1 MANQPALVAHYHEI
15 GLKGRNRN
23 FFEDALDRNLRRAL
37 RGTGYRK
44 IRNRFGRVVIDMEP
58 DGNVAEA
65 ARRAARVFGVVYL
78 GVGHRVEPDLDAI
91 GDAAVELAKA
101 EPFDSFAV
109 RARRTYSNFNTK
121 SQQINETVGQ
131 RIVDATAGK
140 VDLKN
145 PDATIWIELFAK
157 TGVIYRT
164 RLQGPG
170 GLPVGTSGR
179 MLALLS
185 GGIDSPV
192 AAWRMA
198 RRGAD
203 VEFIHFHGRP
213 YTDPSSIRQAT
224 ELVEALTRYQLK
236 STLHLV
242 PLGDVQ
248 RDIVMSAPANMRII
262 LYRRAMMRIAERL
275 ADERRAVAL
284 ITGDSLGQV
293 ASQTIENIR
302 TVNGAIKDIEVFRP
316 LIGMDKQE
324 IVDQATA
331 ICTYE
336 ISTRP
341 HQDCCVLFE
350 AREPATRANVGIA
363 EKAES
368 ELDIDALTAR
378 ALEGVE
384 TQEFELPDP

>member
-1 MANQPALVAHYHEI
+1 MGTEHALVAHYHEI

-23 FFEDALDRNLRRAL
+23 FFEEALDRNLRRAL

-44 IRNRFGRVVIDMEP
+44 IRRQFGRVVIDMEP
-58 DGNVAEA
+58 NGEVIEA
-65 ARRAARVFGVVYL
+65 ARRASRVFGVAYI
-78 GVGHRVEPDLDAI
+78 GVGRRVEPDLQAI
-91 GDAAVELAKA
+91 GDLALELISA
-101 EPFDSFAV
+101 ERFESFAV
-109 RARRTYSNFNTK
+109 RARRTYSSFDTK
-121 SQQINETVGQ
+121 SQEINVTIGQ
-131 RIVDATAGK
+131 RIVDATGGK

-157 TGVIYRT
+157 SGVIYRE
-164 RLQGPG
+164 RLRGPG
-170 GLPVGTSGR
+170 GLPVGTSGK

-185 GGIDSPV
+185 GGIDSPI

-198 RRGAD
+198 RRGAE
-203 VEFIHFHGRP
+203 VEFVHFHGRP

-224 ELVEALTRYQLK
+224 ELAQALTGYQLK
-236 STLHLV
+236 SILHLV
-242 PLGDVQ
+242 PLGDAQ
-248 RDIVMSAPANMRII
+248 RDIVMTAPANMRVV

-275 ADERRAVAL
+275 AEERGAVAL

-302 TVNGAIKDIEVFRP
+302 TVNAVVKDIEVFRP

-324 IVDQATA
+324 IIDQAMQ
-331 ICTYE
+331 IGTYE

-368 ELDIDALTAR
+368 ELDIDALVGR
-378 ALEGVE
+378 ALEGAE
-384 TQEFELPDP
+384 TMEFELPDP

>member
-44 IRNRFGRVVIDMEP
+44 IRNQFGRVVIDMEP

-65 ARRAARVFGVVYL
+65 ARRAASVFGVVYI
-78 GVGHRVEPDLDAI
+78 GVDQRVEPDLDAI
-91 GDAAVELAKA
+91 GDAAVELATEK
-101 EPFDSFAV
+101 PFDSFAV
-109 RARRTYSNFNTK
+109 RARWTYSNFNIK

-131 RIVDATAGK
+131 RIVDATGGK
-140 VDLKN
+140 VDLKH
-145 PDATIWIELFAK
+145 PGATISIELFAK
-157 TGVIYRT
+157 SGVIYRT

-302 TVNGAIKDIEVFRP
+302 TVNGAIKDIEMFRP

-331 ICTYE
+331 IGTYE

-350 AREPATRANVGIA
+350 AREPATRANAGIA
-363 EKAES
+363 EKAER
-368 ELDIDALTAR
+368 ELDIDALTGR

-384 TQEFELPDP
+384 TLEFELPDP